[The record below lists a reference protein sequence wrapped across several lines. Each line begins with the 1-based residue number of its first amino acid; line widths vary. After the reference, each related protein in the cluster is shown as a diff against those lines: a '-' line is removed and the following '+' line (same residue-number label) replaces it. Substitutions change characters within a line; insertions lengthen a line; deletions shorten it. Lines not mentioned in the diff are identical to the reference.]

1 VFSTGAASLAPTG
14 VRPGEALFTVSNDR
28 SLHSVE
34 AGAGGGRWP
43 TEWMPVS
50 MNGPAQGRP
59 APVAFTSTTIDGAD
73 EVIFAS
79 SEDGHVYAFDTTT
92 GRELWRS
99 PKLGDTV
106 IAAPS
111 AILTD
116 FGGAQDVIL
125 VGSRT
130 PTGDSKFYGIKLQN
144 GAVDWIFD
152 NGGGTTG
159 IGLISS
165 QAQVSYGINRVF
177 FASRAKPGG
186 SSNTLWCLELVAPP
200 TEVQLV
206 WARDLGDIDGSPIL
220 RNGVLYVGNNAGQV
234 YAIDPSDGTDE
245 WLSPYTPPAPDG
257 AVKGF
262 VWVDTTATPTRL
274 FYSTTSQVH
283 GLADNLTFA
292 SELWPAVSVGSPSP
306 LIVIG
311 DGIWFGSTDDNGS
324 LRRIDTTTGLE
335 TDAVLLGDPLVSKS
349 VGAPTYDI
357 QPSLITVGTDEGRVY
372 AVEVSSP

>member
-1 VFSTGAASLAPTG
+1 V
-14 VRPGEALFTVSNDR
+14 D
-28 SLHSVE
+28 
-34 AGAGGGRWP
+34 
-43 TEWMPVS
+43 
-50 MNGPAQGRP
+50 
-59 APVAFTSTTIDGAD
+59 TI
-73 EVIFAS
+73 
-79 SEDGHVYAFDTTT
+79 T

-106 IAAPS
+106 IAATS
-111 AILTD
+111 GILTD
-116 FGGAQDVIL
+116 YGGAQDVIL

-130 PTGDSKFYGIKLQN
+130 PTGDSKFYGLKLHT

-152 NGGGTTG
+152 NGGGPTG
-159 IGLISS
+159 IGLISG
-165 QAQVSYGINRVF
+165 QAQVSYATNRVY
-177 FASRAKPGG
+177 FASRAKAGG
-186 SSNTLWCLELVAPP
+186 SPNTLWCLELVGSP
-200 TEVQLV
+200 TEVQLA

-220 RNGVLYVGNNAGQV
+220 RNGVLYVGNNAGQI
-234 YAIDPSDGTDE
+234 YAIDPVDGSDE
-245 WLSPYTPPAPDG
+245 WLSPYTPPTDDG

-283 GLADNLTFA
+283 GLADGLTSA
-292 SELWPAVSVGSPSP
+292 TELWPAASFGSPSP

-324 LRRIDTTTGLE
+324 LRRIDKTTGLE
-335 TDAVLLGDPLVSKS
+335 TDAVLLGDSLVSKS
-349 VGAPTYDI
+349 VGSPTYDI